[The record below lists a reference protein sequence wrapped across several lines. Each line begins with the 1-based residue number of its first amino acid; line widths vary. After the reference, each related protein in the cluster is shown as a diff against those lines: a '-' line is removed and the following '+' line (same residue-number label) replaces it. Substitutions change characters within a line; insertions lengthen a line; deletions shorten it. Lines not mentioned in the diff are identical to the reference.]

1 MKMSISVFML
11 FLNFELSLST
21 NLMFEKHSSMTE
33 LSNIHHIWFC
43 LLLPKCLVVLPTAT
57 VLDSI
62 HLVLNLNP
70 NLSFSNPK
78 FYFFTANMLLLK
90 VHMKSTNSQWYYF
103 YIALTVCPSAS
114 LFHCYQH
121 QPHVSRCY
129 SLIRKCPVRPAAG
142 SIPAR
147 PSSAAGLP
155 TSTAVPRSA
164 GLPTTAAGL
173 RWVI

>member
-1 MKMSISVFML
+1 MRTPSNIVVTRLTFYVTCRHENVKIYFCC
-11 FLNFELSLST
+11 FLTLNSLLT

-33 LSNIHHIWFC
+33 LSNIHHIWFF

-62 HLVLNLNP
+62 RLILNLNLI
-70 NLSFSNPK
+70 LSFI
-78 FYFFTANMLLLK
+78 FTANLLLLK
-90 VHMKSTNSQWYYF
+90 VHLKSTNSQWYYF

-129 SLIRKCPVRPAAG
+129 SLIR
-142 SIPAR
+142 
-147 PSSAAGLP
+147 
-155 TSTAVPRSA
+155 
-164 GLPTTAAGL
+164 
-173 RWVI
+173 